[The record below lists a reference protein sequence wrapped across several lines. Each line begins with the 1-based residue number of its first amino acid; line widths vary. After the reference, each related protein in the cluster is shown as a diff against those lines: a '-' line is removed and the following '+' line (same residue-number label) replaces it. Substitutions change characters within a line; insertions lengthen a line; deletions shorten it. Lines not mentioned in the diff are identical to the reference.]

1 MRAKIRRILAECIE
15 NGIERGY
22 ARAHKY
28 DDTSIEIRI
37 LDEIEEAIWLEIDD
51 RFDFER
57 NLCSEVEEGL
67 DHLPRHLRPKI
78 LNDLD
83 QEEVDL
89 KDAVDREWVGLT
101 AEEMVEV
108 YQTYEE
114 RKPYTPYAMFLHVEA
129 KLKEKNT

>member
-57 NLCSEVEEGL
+57 NLCSEVIEGL